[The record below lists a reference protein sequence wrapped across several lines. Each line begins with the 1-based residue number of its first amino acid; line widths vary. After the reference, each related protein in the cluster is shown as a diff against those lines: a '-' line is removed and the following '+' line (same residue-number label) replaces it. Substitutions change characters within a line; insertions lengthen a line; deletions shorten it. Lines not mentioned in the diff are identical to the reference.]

1 MAHNGGQIQHLCG
14 LRQLSAQWCS
24 PDEVKRNPGA
34 LKERGDSRIPLRF
47 IRATRYCVLLLLGM
61 LLPAAAPAGDAVG
74 LPSGYCGWEVVDY
87 MIEKPLCGLQ
97 GDAGRGEQIVSD
109 SHLGN
114 CLACHEL
121 PIEGIEAY
129 GTIGPPLEGIGSRM
143 TEAQIRI
150 RIVDTRNINPM
161 SIMPGFYRDPRLIN
175 RPGKPYRG
183 KTFLTAQQVE
193 DVIAYLLTL
202 K

>member
-1 MAHNGGQIQHLCG
+1 MFIRTSQFILLLVVLAPIIAMAEDTATLPENY
-14 LRQLSAQWCS
+14 CS
-24 PDEVKRNPGA
+24 WEVK
-34 LKERGDSRIPLRF
+34 
-47 IRATRYCVLLLLGM
+47 
-61 LLPAAAPAGDAVG
+61 
-74 LPSGYCGWEVVDY
+74 DY
-87 MIEKPLCGLQ
+87 AIEEPLCGLD
-97 GDAGRGEQIVSD
+97 GDALRGKQVVSD

-114 CLACHEL
+114 CLACHQL
-121 PIEGIEAY
+121 PIPGIEAY
-129 GTIGPPLEGIGSRM
+129 GTIGPPLQGLASRL
-143 TEAQIRI
+143 TEAQIRV

-193 DVIAYLLTL
+193 DVIAYLVTL